1 MDLDVV
7 MLSRA
12 QFALTIMFHYL
23 FPPLSIGLGALL
35 VVMEGMYLRTKNRQ
49 YEAMTRFWTKVF
61 AVNFA
66 VGVSTGIVMEFEFGT
81 NWASYSR
88 FVGDVFGSALASE
101 GLFAFFLESG
111 FLSVLVFGWD
121 RVSPRVHFFSTCMVF
136 LGSVFSSVW
145 IIIANSWM
153 HTPAGYRIETEG
165 DHTRAVITD
174 FWAMVFNPSS
184 MERLVHVLL
193 GAFVLGAF
201 FVMSVSAFYVLRG
214 RHRDFAEKSFT
225 LALVLA
231 TLSSFAL
238 LLSGHS
244 QARGVAENQPAK
256 LAAFEGHF
264 HSSDEPTGLYV
275 FGWPNEAEERID
287 YGLRIPAMLSF
298 LVHDDFETPIP
309 GLDATPEEDRPPVL
323 VPFLTYHLMVGLGMT
338 FIGLTSLA
346 SFFRWRGTLFEK
358 RWLMW
363 VFVAAVVLP
372 YLANQA
378 GWVACEVGRQPW
390 VVYGLMR
397 TADGVSRSVGVEPV
411 LTSIVLFGIIY
422 LALFF
427 IWVFVL
433 NEKIQHGPDD
443 PASMPADHGKTS
455 ARDLLASAAML
466 GDHASDHSMTG
477 RAADVAPPPAADTK
491 HAADAEPAA
500 DAERPTDET
509 PAAGDEEAH

>member
-7 MLSRA
+7 ALSRA

-35 VVMEGMYLRTKNRQ
+35 VMMEGTYLWTGNRQ

-121 RVSPRVHFFSTCMVF
+121 RVSPRVHFVSTVMVF

-153 HTPAGYRIETEG
+153 HTPAGYRLETEG

-201 FVMSVSAFYVLRG
+201 FVMSISAYYVLRG

-225 LALVLA
+225 FALALA
-231 TLSSFAL
+231 TFASFAI

-244 QARGVAENQPAK
+244 QARGVAEHQPAK

-264 HSSDEPTGLYV
+264 VSSDGPTGLYV
-275 FGWPNEAEERID
+275 FGWPNEAERRVD
-287 YGLRIPAMLSF
+287 YGLEIPGMLSF

-309 GLDATPEEDRPPVL
+309 GLDATPEADRPPVL
-323 VPFLTYHLMVGLGMT
+323 VPFLSYHLMVGLGMA
-338 FIGLTSLA
+338 FLGLTSLA
-346 SFFRWRGTLFEK
+346 TFLRWRGTLFQK

-363 VFVAAVVLP
+363 IFVAAVVGP

-411 LTSIVLFGIIY
+411 VTSIVLFGLIY
-422 LALFF
+422 LALFSV
-427 IWVFVL
+427 WVFVL

-443 PASMPADHGKTS
+443 VAALPQGAASTR
-455 ARDLLASAAML
+455 ARDLLSTAAML
-466 GDHASDHSMTG
+466 GDRSSEHSMTG
-477 RAADVAPPPAADTK
+477 SAALP
-491 HAADAEPAA
+491 EG
-500 DAERPTDET
+500 ET
-509 PAAGDEEAH
+509 PGDEERH